1 MAYLEE
7 DSVLDETCFMEVKH
21 VSLERRGRGPRCEG
35 QKAEV
40 EDRDRVHH

>member
-7 DSVLDETCFMEVKH
+7 DSVLDETCFMEVKYA
-21 VSLERRGRGPRCEG
+21 SPGEARWGPRCEG
-35 QKAEV
+35 QEAEV